1 MWTMKDY
8 PNSWKNFDELERK
21 KAIDIG
27 NAMLKQGYKEENLI
41 PIATKQAQDWYK
53 DATKDELDELKNKK
67 ITQHKKDDSVN
78 VDLMDNDVEVYFEDE
93 SWKVK
98 TKGSKRASQTFDTK
112 KEAVARA
119 KEIAE
124 NKGSTVIAHKKG
136 E

>member
-1 MWTMKDY
+1 
-8 PNSWKNFDELERK
+8 
-21 KAIDIG
+21 
-27 NAMLKQGYKEENLI
+27 
-41 PIATKQAQDWYK
+41 
-53 DATKDELDELKNKK
+53 
-67 ITQHKKDDSVN
+67 
-78 VDLMDNDVEVYFEDE
+78 MDNDVEVYFEDE

-124 NKGSTVIAHKKG
+124 NKGSKVIVHKKG

>member
-1 MWTMKDY
+1 MWTMNDY

-27 NAMLKQGYKEENLI
+27 NAMLKQGYKKEDLI

-53 DATKDELDELKNKK
+53 DAKDEELETLKHKK
-67 ITQHKKDDSVN
+67 ITLHQKDDSVYT
-78 VDLMDNDVEVYFEDE
+78 DLIDNDVEVYFEDDV
-93 SWKVK
+93 WKVK
-98 TKGSKRASQTFDTK
+98 TKNAKRATGTFDTK

-124 NKGSTVIAHKKG
+124 NRDSKVIEHKKDK
-136 E
+136 